1 MTHGSVSVKT
11 EQHGHVRI
19 PNKAHQ
25 SLNIDTP
32 PQALLVQD
40 VDRLLLKLINSP
52 ESSPELAGSVVRPS
66 LPCCSG
72 EGLFLPTDL
81 KVI

>member
-1 MTHGSVSVKT
+1 MGRRTAKDGEGGERVQRHTLSV
-11 EQHGHVRI
+11 R
-19 PNKAHQ
+19 
-25 SLNIDTP
+25 
-32 PQALLVQD
+32 D

-52 ESSPELAGSVVRPS
+52 KSSPELAGSVVRPS